1 MMITGFVSKE
11 DVKLIWTPNVDG
23 MPKFD
28 PLDAQLL
35 LDIKNGA
42 LVTVSPETLQRLA
55 QEILYFR
62 WEACEASQGG
72 E

>member
-1 MMITGFVSKE
+1 MITGFVSRQ
-11 DVKLIWTPNVDG
+11 DVDLIWTPNVNG

-28 PLDAQLL
+28 PVNAQLL
-35 LDIKNGA
+35 LDISRGD
-42 LVTVSPETLQRLA
+42 LLIVSPADLQRIA